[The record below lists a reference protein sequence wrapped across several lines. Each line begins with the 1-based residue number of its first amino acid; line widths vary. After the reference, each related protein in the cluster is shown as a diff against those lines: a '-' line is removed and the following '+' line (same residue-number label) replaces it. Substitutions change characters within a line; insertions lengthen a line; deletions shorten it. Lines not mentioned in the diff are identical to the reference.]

1 MELVFLCSAFIL
13 FLSILLKLIKKK
25 SNQAS
30 LKLPPGPRPLPVIGN
45 MHQLYGGL
53 IHHKLRDLAQKYGP
67 VMHLQLGEVLTI
79 VVTSPEAAKDV
90 YKTHDAV
97 FAQRPSCFESYRVIS
112 YDFTDIVFAP
122 YGNYWRELRKICT
135 VELLSPKRVQTF
147 SSIRENEVLN
157 LIKLIYSEKKKG
169 DSNVVNL
176 SQLIFS
182 LTYSITSRAAF
193 GKRSEDQKKFEKL
206 IMRISEL
213 VAGFSIAD
221 LYPSIKFLR
230 ILTGV
235 KQEMQKIQKQVDKIL
250 ENILREH
257 KQQMNN
263 NHGVETKE
271 DLVDVLVRIQKN
283 GNFGIPLSDNNIKA
297 VIFVSLLLLYYR
309 SNLCDYF
316 IFYIKKF

>member
-1 MELVFLCSAFIL
+1 MEFVILCSVFVI
-13 FLSILLKLIKKK
+13 FLSILLKLTWNK
-25 SNQAS
+25 SSQAS
-30 LKLPPGPRPLPVIGN
+30 LKLPPGPRPLPIIGN

-90 YKTHDAV
+90 YKTHDAI
-97 FAQRPSCFESYRVIS
+97 FAQRPSCFETYRSIS
-112 YDFTDIVFAP
+112 YDFTDIIFAP

-157 LIKLIYSEKKKG
+157 LIKLISSEKKKKKKG
-169 DSNVVNL
+169 DSEVIINL

-206 IMRISEL
+206 IVRISEL
-213 VAGFSIAD
+213 LSGFNIAD
-221 LYPSIKFLR
+221 LYPSVKLLR
-230 ILTGV
+230 ILSGV
-235 KQEMQKIQKQVDKIL
+235 EQEMQKIQKQVDQIL
-250 ENILREH
+250 GNILREH
-257 KQQMNN
+257 KQQMSNN
-263 NHGVETKE
+263 NHE
-271 DLVDVLVRIQKN
+271 DLVDVLLRIQKN

-297 VIFVSLLLLYYR
+297 VIFVSSYY
-309 SNLCDYF
+309 
-316 IFYIKKF
+316 